1 LKVDIITIFPSMFK
15 SPLEHG
21 TLRIAQEKGL
31 LKVCLR
37 DLRDY
42 THDKHRQVD
51 DTPYGGGSG
60 MVMKPEPFFEAV
72 EDISQKDI
80 EGFKKKASIVLLT
93 PQGESLQQAK
103 VKEMAM
109 KSHLVLLCGRYEGI
123 DERVREHLITDEIS
137 IGDYV
142 VAGGELPAL
151 VLIEAV
157 ARLIPGVLGD
167 DYSKEEETFS
177 LKLLEYPQYTRPA
190 EYRGH
195 KVPEILLSGNHA
207 KIEEWRKYKSLKRT
221 LMNRPDLLDEKGLTP
236 DYLEIYKEIKKSS
249 EQ

>member
-1 LKVDIITIFPSMFK
+1 MKVDIITIFPSMFE

-21 TLRIAQEKGL
+21 ILRIAQEKEL
-31 LKVCLR
+31 LNVSLH

-51 DTPYGGGSG
+51 DTPYGGGVG

-72 EDISQKDI
+72 EDISRGDI
-80 EGFKKKASIVLLT
+80 DGLKEKASIVLLT
-93 PQGESLQQAK
+93 PQGESLRQSK
-103 VKEMAM
+103 VKEMAT
-109 KSHLVLLCGRYEGI
+109 KPHLILLCGRYEGI

-137 IGDYV
+137 IGDYI

-157 ARLIPGVLGD
+157 TRLIPGVLGD

-177 LKLLEYPQYTRPA
+177 KQLLEYPQYTRPA
-190 EYRGH
+190 AYKGH
-195 KVPEILLSGNHA
+195 KVPEVLLSGNHA
-207 KIEEWRKYKSLKRT
+207 KIEEWRKYQSLKRT
-221 LMNRPDLLDEKGLTP
+221 LMKRPDLLDEEELTP

-249 EQ
+249 E